1 MEASGL
7 LTGVSELSL
16 EVYSSHRSGL
26 FVQSDVSYRSVVSCV
41 TFASVTCFS
50 SQSGCR
56 WPCVAHL
63 CQLSGRLAA
72 QCDHLIS
79 ESLISLSLLLHRPPN
94 SCLKAVAGIFFAV
107 ACSSCVLS
115 L

>member
-1 MEASGL
+1 MEASGRL
-7 LTGVSELSL
+7 AGVSGQYLV
-16 EVYSSHRSGL
+16 VYSNHQSGL
-26 FVQSDVSYRSVVSCV
+26 FVQDAVCYQSVVSCAA
-41 TFASVTCFS
+41 FASVTCFS

-79 ESLISLSLLLHRPPN
+79 ENLISLSLLLHRPPN
-94 SCLKAVAGIFFAV
+94 SCLKAVAEIFFAV